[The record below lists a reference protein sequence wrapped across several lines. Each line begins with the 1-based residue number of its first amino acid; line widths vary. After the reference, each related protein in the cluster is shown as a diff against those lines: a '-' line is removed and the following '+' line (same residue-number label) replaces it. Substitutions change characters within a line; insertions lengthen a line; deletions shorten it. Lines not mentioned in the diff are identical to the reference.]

1 MNKILF
7 NNKAII
13 LKELRYLLKKSIILD
28 QEIIEYSEWK
38 RNTSEVFK
46 RVKKKFKNKKLIV
59 RSSHYTEDREGRT
72 NAGKFLSIKNLKNKS
87 DIVES
92 ISKVFHSYKKIRESD
107 IVFIQEYINDS
118 LMSGVV
124 FNSEPN
130 SQAPYYLINYSL
142 GNDTSIVTSGKLN
155 NQMLIIHKSYE
166 YNDKKEFKK
175 VINAIKEI
183 ESIFPGVNLD
193 VEFALS
199 KMNEVIIF
207 QVRFLTKE
215 KLNCDNDQKHK
226 KEISKLE
233 KYFTRISKKQP
244 YIIGD
249 KFILGSMPDWNPAEI
264 IGLRPRPLSLSIYKE
279 MITDRIWA
287 YQRDNYGYRNLRS
300 APLMYSIGGIPFID
314 VRASFNSFV
323 PKDLSKKLSH
333 KIVNFYLNKL
343 TNNKILHDKV
353 EFEVVLSCYVP
364 NIKTKIEEL
373 KKNGFQ
379 DDELSELKISLRN
392 LTNQIIDFDKGFWRD
407 DLRKIEVLKLRQ
419 NKLESFRTDYL
430 NKIYWYTEDCKRYGT
445 LPFAG
450 LARVGFIAQQILN
463 SLVDE
468 NLLTPNRYK
477 QFNESLETVNYELQ
491 SDLIRLN
498 KTDFLKKYGHLRPG
512 TYDILSKRY
521 DESPELYFSWNS
533 NKKILKKNPFVL
545 TLKESK
551 KIQIL
556 LDINQINHT
565 SESLFKFM
573 KAAIEGRE
581 YSKFVFT
588 KSISKILSL
597 LIKYGE
603 KLGFTREELSYVN
616 FQKFLGSFSYSS
628 DIKKLLKEL
637 IALGEKE
644 YSFTKSIMLP
654 NLIFEKENFYFFSL
668 DDSSPNFI
676 TNKKVKGSLE
686 NIEVQKNFKKL
697 KKKIILIENADP
709 GFDWLFD
716 KKIAAFITCYGGP
729 NSHMAVRA
737 MELSIPAI
745 IGVGEKIFS
754 SLKKQKYIEFDCLQK
769 QITHTS

>member
-233 KYFTRISKKQP
+233 KYFTRISKKQ
-244 YIIGD
+244 
-249 KFILGSMPDWNPAEI
+249 
-264 IGLRPRPLSLSIYKE
+264 
-279 MITDRIWA
+279 
-287 YQRDNYGYRNLRS
+287 
-300 APLMYSIGGIPFID
+300 
-314 VRASFNSFV
+314 
-323 PKDLSKKLSH
+323 
-333 KIVNFYLNKL
+333 
-343 TNNKILHDKV
+343 
-353 EFEVVLSCYVP
+353 
-364 NIKTKIEEL
+364 
-373 KKNGFQ
+373 
-379 DDELSELKISLRN
+379 
-392 LTNQIIDFDKGFWRD
+392 
-407 DLRKIEVLKLRQ
+407 
-419 NKLESFRTDYL
+419 
-430 NKIYWYTEDCKRYGT
+430 
-445 LPFAG
+445 
-450 LARVGFIAQQILN
+450 
-463 SLVDE
+463 
-468 NLLTPNRYK
+468 
-477 QFNESLETVNYELQ
+477 
-491 SDLIRLN
+491 
-498 KTDFLKKYGHLRPG
+498 
-512 TYDILSKRY
+512 
-521 DESPELYFSWNS
+521 
-533 NKKILKKNPFVL
+533 
-545 TLKESK
+545 
-551 KIQIL
+551 
-556 LDINQINHT
+556 
-565 SESLFKFM
+565 
-573 KAAIEGRE
+573 
-581 YSKFVFT
+581 
-588 KSISKILSL
+588 
-597 LIKYGE
+597 
-603 KLGFTREELSYVN
+603 
-616 FQKFLGSFSYSS
+616 
-628 DIKKLLKEL
+628 
-637 IALGEKE
+637 
-644 YSFTKSIMLP
+644 
-654 NLIFEKENFYFFSL
+654 
-668 DDSSPNFI
+668 
-676 TNKKVKGSLE
+676 
-686 NIEVQKNFKKL
+686 
-697 KKKIILIENADP
+697 
-709 GFDWLFD
+709 
-716 KKIAAFITCYGGP
+716 
-729 NSHMAVRA
+729 
-737 MELSIPAI
+737 
-745 IGVGEKIFS
+745 
-754 SLKKQKYIEFDCLQK
+754 
-769 QITHTS
+769 